1 MIKQLEING
10 LKSYD
15 DFGVYISSRKI
26 SQPKKKSIKESIPFS
41 NVVYDFS
48 NLNGEIYWEERSLEY
63 VFDIA
68 EISTEEM
75 ENVKSRL
82 LDWFMNVHDV
92 DIYDPYIGDY
102 HFHGSF
108 ESDSWDEDF
117 GSGFLTVSFTV
128 YPYKISNED
137 VNVIDAIEIDGKF
150 GNVINKN
157 LYNYEDI
164 DIITSDYITDND
176 GWITISYDN
185 SDGTTTEYFNYWTK
199 NLNLK
204 ENTKYKIFIEVK
216 EVIGMG
222 KIYPISYLGDESGQF
237 STSSEYDFNKSIFTN
252 QVKQNI
258 QTTKNNLENVK
269 HGLRTYVEFK
279 VGESGSITFRLSVI
293 EDTTIDVDDFVYR
306 KYGIT
311 PIFNN
316 SSHRIAPIIEIDGQ
330 LTITFNNKSYSL
342 SDGVYENVLYLEK
355 GMNEIS
361 LNGTGTISFKY
372 KEERF

>member
-26 SQPKKKSIKESIPFS
+26 TQPKKKSIKESIPFS

-68 EISTEEM
+68 EVSTEEM

-108 ESDSWDEDF
+108 DSDSWDEDF

-128 YPYKISNED
+128 YPYKISNDD
-137 VNVIDAIEIDGKF
+137 VNVIDAIGIDGEF

-157 LYNYEDI
+157 LYNVEDVSVYV
-164 DIITSDYITDND
+164 DAKNVDED
-176 GWITISYDN
+176 GWITVAYDN
-185 SDGTTTEYFNYWTK
+185 TNGTDWVYLCFFTNISTNIKPNKDYA
-199 NLNLK
+199 LIL
-204 ENTKYKIFIEVK
+204 EVK
-216 EVIGMG
+216 EVNGTGSILPNGYQDNQKSQFIPSYSLQFEDLKQG
-222 KIYPISYLGDESGQF
+222 IYKKILTSISKDE
-237 STSSEYDFNKSIFTN
+237 
-252 QVKQNI
+252 
-258 QTTKNNLENVK
+258 TTISM
-269 HGLRTYVEFK
+269 LRTLCCFSA
-279 VGESGSITFRLSVI
+279 GQSGSITFRLSVI
-293 EDTTIDVDDFVYR
+293 EDTTIDVDDFVYI
-306 KYGIT
+306 KYGVT
-311 PIFNN
+311 PIINN
-316 SSHRIAPIIEIDGQ
+316 SSHRIAPNIIVDGE
-330 LTITFNNKSYSL
+330 LTVTLNDTSYAFSK
-342 SDGVYENVLYLEK
+342 GVYNNAFYLEK
-355 GMNEIS
+355 GLNE
-361 LNGTGTISFKY
+361 LNVNGSGYLVVSY